1 MTDAPPTIQ
10 ELPFGFTWV
19 QDEPMARA
27 SHALVADGRVWI
39 VDPVDSPGVVER
51 AQGLG
56 EVAAVVQLLD
66 RHNRDCEAIA
76 SRLGVPHLTV
86 PDDVPDSP
94 FEVVRVVHWPKWA
107 ENALWWPAQRAL
119 VVAEA
124 VGTAPLFT
132 LGKGAVGVHAML
144 RPMPPR
150 KAAGRLRPRSP
161 ARRAR
166 PDRRRR
172 RLPGRAAPR
181 AGWRAAGSAQVVRG
195 APEGAP
201 RRSS

>member
-1 MTDAPPTIQ
+1 VTDTPPTIQ

-19 QDEPMARA
+19 QHEAMARA

-76 SRLGVPHLTV
+76 SRLGVPHLEV
-86 PDDVPDSP
+86 PDDVPGSP

-132 LGKGAVGVHAML
+132 LGKGSVGVHAML
-144 RPMPPR
+144 RPIPPR
-150 KAAGRLRPRSP
+150 KALGGFAPDHLLVGHGPPIHGPAVADGVQEALSRSLRDVPHVVTGFVRA
-161 ARRAR
+161 ARR
-166 PDRRRR
+166 
-172 RLPGRAAPR
+172 
-181 AGWRAAGSAQVVRG
+181 
-195 APEGAP
+195 
-201 RRSS
+201 

>member
-1 MTDAPPTIQ
+1 VTDTPPTIQ

-19 QDEPMARA
+19 QHEAMARA

-76 SRLGVPHLTV
+76 SRLGVPHLEV
-86 PDDVPDSP
+86 PDDVPGSP

-132 LGKGAVGVHAML
+132 LGKGSVGVHAML
-144 RPMPPR
+144 RPIPPR
-150 KAAGRLRPRSP
+150 KALGGFAPDHLLVGHGPTVDGDASRDGLRRALDR
-161 ARRAR
+161 ARRDL
-166 PDRRRR
+166 P
-172 RLPGRAAPR
+172 RLFVELPK
-181 AGWRAAGSAQVVRG
+181 VVRG
-195 APEGAP
+195 
-201 RRSS
+201 SS

>member
-1 MTDAPPTIQ
+1 MTAALPAIQ

-27 SHALVADGRVWI
+27 SHALVAVGRVWI
-39 VDPVDSPGVVER
+39 VDPVDSPGAVQR

-56 EVAAVVQLLD
+56 EVVAVVQLLD

-76 SRLGVPHLTV
+76 SRLGVPRLTV
-86 PDDVPDSP
+86 PDAVPDSP

-132 LGKGAVGVHAML
+132 LGKGPVGVHAML
-144 RPMPPR
+144 RPVPPR
-150 KAAGRLRPRSP
+150 KALGGFAPDHLLVGHGPTVDGDASRDGLRRALDG
-161 ARRAR
+161 ARRDLPRLFVELPKVLRSAR
-166 PDRRRR
+166 
-172 RLPGRAAPR
+172 
-181 AGWRAAGSAQVVRG
+181 
-195 APEGAP
+195 
-201 RRSS
+201 